1 MHYQFTFK
9 TETHMAT
16 KIFVN
21 LPIKD
26 LEKSKAFF
34 QKLGFG
40 FNPQFSDEKAAC
52 LVLGDNIF
60 AMLIT
65 EPMFATFTKK
75 PISDAKKQTEVLLA
89 IDVDAKN
96 KVDEMVKLAV
106 EAGGKIYSEPID
118 HGWMYYHSFEDLDG
132 HQWEVMFADE
142 SALPQG

>member
-1 MHYQFTFK
+1 
-9 TETHMAT
+9 MAT

-26 LEKSKAFF
+26 LEKSKTFF

>member
-9 TETHMAT
+9 TATHMAT

-26 LEKSKAFF
+26 LEKSKTFF